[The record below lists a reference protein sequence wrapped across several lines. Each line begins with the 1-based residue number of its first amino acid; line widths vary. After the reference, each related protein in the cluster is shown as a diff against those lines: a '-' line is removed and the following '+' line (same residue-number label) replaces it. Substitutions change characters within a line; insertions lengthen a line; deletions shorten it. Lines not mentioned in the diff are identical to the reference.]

1 MMSSIFTMVSI
12 CWHQLRIPSCIV
24 MFTCFIWSAHMV
36 IKLRKKICSSHSFT
50 NLDRGDSIINSR
62 HLCWNPCR
70 KSMRNGKINFNEGRN
85 CKCSFLIRAKSFE
98 ITPSNLFLRLFGKA
112 RHFGRF
118 LNIVDECVNK
128 FVIKCFWLF
137 KCISMN
143 AHLMITSVLSIT
155 NLSFERVLT
164 SLSHCTACSLC
175 LPS

>member
-1 MMSSIFTMVSI
+1 MSSIFTMVSI

-24 MFTCFIWSAHMV
+24 MFLCFIWSAHMV
-36 IKLRKKICSSHSFT
+36 IKLRKKSAALI
-50 NLDRGDSIINSR
+50 
-62 HLCWNPCR
+62 HLQIWIEVILLLIPDTCVEILAE
-70 KSMRNGKINFNEGRN
+70 KSMRNGKINFNEVRN

-98 ITPSNLFLRLFGKA
+98 ITPSNLFLTLFGKA